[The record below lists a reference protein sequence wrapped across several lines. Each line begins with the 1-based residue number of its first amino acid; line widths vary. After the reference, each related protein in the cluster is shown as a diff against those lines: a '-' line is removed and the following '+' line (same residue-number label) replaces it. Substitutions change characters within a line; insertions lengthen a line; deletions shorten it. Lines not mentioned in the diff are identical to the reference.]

1 MREEEKRLLLDVR
14 DVGCGE
20 MREEAED
27 ATNFVSQ
34 SERPDSPGTRV
45 YDDVVGRRCHLELR
59 GNVYAL
65 LLLLLLHGSN
75 RVLLELVEVPGD
87 LAVQLL
93 GHYADTAEKRP
104 EHVELFV
111 EQLDP
116 FLQQIVVFH
125 QQLHLLLGLP

>member
-1 MREEEKRLLLDVR
+1 MLR
-14 DVGCGE
+14 GE
-20 MREEAED
+20 TREEAED

-45 YDDVVGRRCHLELR
+45 DDHVVGRRCHLELR

-65 LLLLLLHGSN
+65 LLLLLHGPD
-75 RVLLELVEVPGD
+75 RVLLELIEMPGD

-116 FLQQIVVFH
+116 FL
-125 QQLHLLLGLP
+125 